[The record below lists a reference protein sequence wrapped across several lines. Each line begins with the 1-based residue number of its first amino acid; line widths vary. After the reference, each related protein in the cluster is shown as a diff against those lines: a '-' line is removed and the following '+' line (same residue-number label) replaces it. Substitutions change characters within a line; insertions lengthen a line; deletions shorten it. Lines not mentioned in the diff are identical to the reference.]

1 MLEIR
6 YSMRPLDLV
15 PVGLIRGVD
24 AGSQILVLVEA

>member
-6 YSMRPLDLV
+6 YSMRPLV
-15 PVGLIRGVD
+15 PVGLIWGLD